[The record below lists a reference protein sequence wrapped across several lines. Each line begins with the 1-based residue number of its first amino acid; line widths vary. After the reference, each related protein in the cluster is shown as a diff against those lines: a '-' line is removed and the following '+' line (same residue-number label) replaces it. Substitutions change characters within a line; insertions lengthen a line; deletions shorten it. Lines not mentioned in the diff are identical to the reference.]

1 KNVSKFNK
9 YYWSTYS
16 SFAGANLLNVRQ
28 LFDHKDVGRIKHS
41 TLEYRRLA
49 NLTSFHGFLSFW
61 LLQDVIDHNFTNYM
75 PLHFITPIRR
85 LGVEAHRGLH
95 FIMYDVR
102 TYSFVSCY
110 QTSLN
115 SDMLN
120 TLTSPFDRVSWALL
134 VTCFSTVVLILTA
147 VLSNC
152 GEISSDRIFLVVGL
166 TLESS
171 VLVSRTIYEARFLR
185 NRHESVGL
193 YTIIAVWIL
202 LVGTVLTN
210 WYKSCFTIEMIV
222 PRTYHSPWTSVTDVE
237 GVRIL
242 VPFNL
247 LDEYD
252 SEMVPPVEYFRYQ
265 DFYSKLYYRCMH
277 TSQENVTYKRLVT
290 HKNTAK
296 KWFNLLLPHFG
307 LDENMNRVRD
317 GIFSSYV
324 GNPLPYNK
332 SALQDY
338 PIQPIEYTHGDT
350 FGIIKS
356 LSSCG
361 KIALMDSKENVA
373 AMTNFL
379 NDNKKKIA
387 YVSGDDEFF
396 TEIRGWTMFPVRHSY
411 AEERLKHGFRSHYST
426 TTATIKLTTDIYGAM
441 DQRLYT
447 GGLFIDFQSAFN
459 KVIHVLLIR
468 KLKKM
473 GFEGNALKLL
483 ESYLDD
489 RRIRVKVN
497 GAISKPERL
506 RVGIPQGGGIS
517 SILFVVFINDLPP
530 YLKKTLVII
539 YADDVIIDCFHKSP
553 KVIQDILNEDL
564 QAIEEWPIKNGM
576 EINWSKT
583 HSMLL
588 HAPEMQRTDDLHI
601 SIMGHTVQR
610 VNFFKYLGLV
620 LDEQLAFDDHYD
632 QTCRT
637 VTSSIHLI
645 SRHKRSFSPKKLV
658 IFSKSLILCVIEY
671 CIPVWGDVVSCNDRA
686 EIASLLYTEERKI
699 LYGVTFLFQHISD
712 VTRIRQLF
720 YNCHKPY

>member
-1 KNVSKFNK
+1 
-9 YYWSTYS
+9 
-16 SFAGANLLNVRQ
+16 
-28 LFDHKDVGRIKHS
+28 
-41 TLEYRRLA
+41 
-49 NLTSFHGFLSFW
+49 
-61 LLQDVIDHNFTNYM
+61 M
-75 PLHFITPIRR
+75 
-85 LGVEAHRGLH
+85 
-95 FIMYDVR
+95 
-102 TYSFVSCY
+102 
-110 QTSLN
+110 
-115 SDMLN
+115 
-120 TLTSPFDRVSWALL
+120 
-134 VTCFSTVVLILTA
+134 
-147 VLSNC
+147 
-152 GEISSDRIFLVVGL
+152 
-166 TLESS
+166 
-171 VLVSRTIYEARFLR
+171 
-185 NRHESVGL
+185 
-193 YTIIAVWIL
+193 
-202 LVGTVLTN
+202 
-210 WYKSCFTIEMIV
+210 
-222 PRTYHSPWTSVTDVE
+222 
-237 GVRIL
+237 
-242 VPFNL
+242 
-247 LDEYD
+247 
-252 SEMVPPVEYFRYQ
+252 
-265 DFYSKLYYRCMH
+265 
-277 TSQENVTYKRLVT
+277 
-290 HKNTAK
+290 
-296 KWFNLLLPHFG
+296 
-307 LDENMNRVRD
+307 
-317 GIFSSYV
+317 
-324 GNPLPYNK
+324 
-332 SALQDY
+332 
-338 PIQPIEYTHGDT
+338 
-350 FGIIKS
+350 
-356 LSSCG
+356 
-361 KIALMDSKENVA
+361 
-373 AMTNFL
+373 
-379 NDNKKKIA
+379 
-387 YVSGDDEFF
+387 
-396 TEIRGWTMFPVRHSY
+396 
-411 AEERLKHGFRSHYST
+411 
-426 TTATIKLTTDIYGAM
+426 
-441 DQRLYT
+441 
-447 GGLFIDFQSAFN
+447 
-459 KVIHVLLIR
+459 LLIR

-671 CIPVWGDVVSCNDRA
+671 CIPVWGGIFPSKMGRLDYLLHKLLNNILKFKADVVSCNDRA